1 MAFCSSCG
9 AHLEDNEKFCHACG
23 TPVASGSQAP
33 VQEPADVPPTVPEE
47 PVPVK
52 KRGKGMRI
60 AIAAVAAVAVLA
72 VVVTLV
78 SALFSGGPVETVF
91 KAVAKTV
98 EVTAEEGLPG
108 LMSNVL
114 EGGSVEITSDLS
126 KWENMDDMQM
136 QIGAKLYSNLPK
148 QMAAAT
154 VNLEY
159 EGAAI
164 DAGLYAGKN
173 SIALECDALFGEENV
188 YGIDLSELEK
198 NLPKSVLSPD
208 ADTEFSLDEYTYEEI
223 LTTLSGGDMEKLEEL
238 KKETVSFLKE
248 YAEDIIKTLD
258 KNAEIEQTS
267 NTVSVGSSDI
277 KTNQITIT
285 LDSKAL
291 AELVKVVGEKAQKD
305 TELQQLVAEWL
316 VAAKMDYMDM
326 TSEEYVEEIQE
337 AFEDLDDAVEM
348 IADSNV
354 KITAAFDI
362 GKSSKTLV
370 ACSIKVKSDDE
381 TVSVKLTL
389 GENPSTSEEVKLVLD
404 NGRHTVVLEY
414 EVKEDTNKSYSSKLT
429 ASEDGYEELSA
440 SFNWDKSE
448 NTYRLTVSI
457 PYTEE
462 ITLKG
467 TLNQKG
473 STTTLTLDHL
483 NADGESMDI
492 NATLVLNEKDSITM
506 PGYTD
511 VLTLKES
518 DFERIEETV
527 MDNATDL
534 MYDFGGLLN
543 SLIYLR

>member
-1 MAFCSSCG
+1 
-9 AHLEDNEKFCHACG
+9 
-23 TPVASGSQAP
+23 
-33 VQEPADVPPTVPEE
+33 
-47 PVPVK
+47 
-52 KRGKGMRI
+52 
-60 AIAAVAAVAVLA
+60 
-72 VVVTLV
+72 
-78 SALFSGGPVETVF
+78 
-91 KAVAKTV
+91 
-98 EVTAEEGLPG
+98 
-108 LMSNVL
+108 
-114 EGGSVEITSDLS
+114 
-126 KWENMDDMQM
+126 
-136 QIGAKLYSNLPK
+136 
-148 QMAAAT
+148 
-154 VNLEY
+154 
-159 EGAAI
+159 
-164 DAGLYAGKN
+164 
-173 SIALECDALFGEENV
+173 
-188 YGIDLSELEK
+188 
-198 NLPKSVLSPD
+198 
-208 ADTEFSLDEYTYEEI
+208 
-223 LTTLSGGDMEKLEEL
+223 
-238 KKETVSFLKE
+238 
-248 YAEDIIKTLD
+248 
-258 KNAEIEQTS
+258 
-267 NTVSVGSSDI
+267 
-277 KTNQITIT
+277 
-285 LDSKAL
+285 
-291 AELVKVVGEKAQKD
+291 
-305 TELQQLVAEWL
+305 
-316 VAAKMDYMDM
+316 
-326 TSEEYVEEIQE
+326 
-337 AFEDLDDAVEM
+337 M

-543 SLIYLR
+543 ALIYLR